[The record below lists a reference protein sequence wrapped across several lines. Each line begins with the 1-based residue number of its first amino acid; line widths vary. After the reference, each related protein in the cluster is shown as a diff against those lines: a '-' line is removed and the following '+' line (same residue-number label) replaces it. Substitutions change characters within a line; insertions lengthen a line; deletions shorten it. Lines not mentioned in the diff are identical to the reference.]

1 MTWPRRGHLLLAS
14 LLVVGCTAQ
23 QPERSAR
30 AELDADVGRF
40 LEDYMAAISA
50 RDVDKIRFSLVEDG
64 RFVWMEDGEVRY
76 RALGDLLS
84 SLEQFPQN
92 SPIRTELT
100 DMVAVPIGDTG
111 AHAWA
116 QFQTTVGEGPSG
128 FTFGGAISF
137 VLERR
142 SGAWKLV
149 GGHTSA
155 PRSR

>member
-1 MTWPRRGHLLLAS
+1 MTSQRRAHLLLAS
-14 LLVVGCTAQ
+14 LLLAGCTSE
-23 QPERSAR
+23 QPEQSAR
-30 AELDADVGRF
+30 PEIGADVERF
-40 LEDYMAAISA
+40 LENYMAAISA
-50 RDVDKIRFSLVEDG
+50 RDFDHIRLSLVEDG
-64 RFVWMEDGEVRY
+64 RFVWVEDGEVRY

-84 SLEQFPQN
+84 SLEQFPPN

-100 DMVAVPIGDTG
+100 DMVAVPVGDTG

-116 QFQTTVGEGPSG
+116 QFQTTVGEGPGG

-142 SGAWKLV
+142 SDAWKLV

-155 PRSR
+155 PRPR